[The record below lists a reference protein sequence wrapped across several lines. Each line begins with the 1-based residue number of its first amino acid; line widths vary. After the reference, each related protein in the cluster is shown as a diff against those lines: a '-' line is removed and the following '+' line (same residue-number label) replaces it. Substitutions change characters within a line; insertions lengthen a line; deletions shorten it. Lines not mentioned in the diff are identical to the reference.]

1 MSATSDRQAL
11 IKLFQRYNQRLG
23 ILYGKFVKELSKLGV
38 SVEDKLQDEPLFMFD
53 HFPELKTRLSDIIS
67 DYKADYVNLY
77 KQGISSGVA
86 LAFGQDAKNLHG
98 YTIYNDDAIN
108 RVRTAAI
115 NAFTKQ
121 RMTPPFGLS
130 LSQKIWNYLQQTK
143 SEFEVAMS
151 NVITD
156 GLKKGTSAA
165 KLSKQVR
172 QQLVNPDMMYR
183 RYHHKVI
190 TAGGAK
196 KDVVKWHKRV
206 IDGDGKVRFV
216 EAPLEQVGRGVYRS
230 SYKNSFRLMRTEINM
245 SYHYANNERWK
256 AEPFVIGMRIS
267 LSPEHPRE
275 DMCDELAGDY
285 PKDFN
290 WASWHPQCLCM
301 SSAILCSKEELKEI
315 SKRAAKGED
324 LSVYKYKSPNLITE
338 CPENFNRYI
347 DSQHDKI
354 IAAAERGTLGYYLR
368 DNKKYWAGR
377 FSAEERQ
384 QMGISEVSS
393 TNNAK
398 EVAKMRHAK
407 RTPEQIADIQS
418 RWDMRK
424 SDNIFNIYKTA
435 FKYNSNIEAPD
446 FVKNANKAIWSNKPY
461 SEYKDDLRKAEKWA
475 ATINK
480 ANLRHEARTAAQAET
495 IQKQWEARRI
505 DSISSLLL
513 SKYTT
518 AEQVNKTFATINGKL
533 QEKWFER
540 GNLNLVSFDKSELN
554 GDTNGNGLIRLKSDR
569 FNDVLSA
576 LSKIGSGKVKE
587 ISFNEADAMATFW
600 HEITHNRNKLWFT
613 RMTTTQRRYMELA
626 NELIARH
633 SLPEFY
639 KTLGVEDMPFKEFI
653 TNRTSTGYNK
663 MVTSYDYVL
672 DVLNLDKDKVY
683 ASVRNHLFNADYT
696 KQVDGLK
703 QGLVDGGIHYLSKD
717 KKGNFKAISKSDL
730 SDLVKLVKGAGDYH
744 EYANGIGTLVS
755 KNKTIEE
762 WLKAHDLL

>member
-1 MSATSDRQAL
+1 MSAIGDRQNL

-23 ILYGKFVKELSKLGV
+23 ILYGKFVKELSLLGI
-38 SVEDKLQDEPLFMFD
+38 SVEDKLQDNPLFMFD
-53 HFPELKTRLSDIIS
+53 HFPELKTRLSGIIK
-67 DYKADYVNLY
+67 DYKTDYVNLY

-108 RVRTAAI
+108 RIRTAAI

-121 RMTPPFGLS
+121 RMSPPFGLS

-165 KLSKQVR
+165 ELSRQVR

-190 TAGGAK
+190 TAGGK
-196 KDVVKWHKRV
+196 EKDVVKWHKRV

-256 AEPFVIGMRIS
+256 SEPFVIGMRIF
-267 LSPEHPRE
+267 LSPEHPKY
-275 DMCDELAGDY
+275 DMCDELVGDY

-290 WASWHPQCLCM
+290 FCGFHVQCLCA

-315 SKRAAKGED
+315 TKRAAKGED
-324 LSVYKYKSPNLITE
+324 LSQYKSPNLITK

-347 DSQHDKI
+347 DGQHDKI
-354 IAAAERGTLGYYLR
+354 LVAAERGTLGYYLR
-368 DNKKYWAGR
+368 DNKKYWANR

-393 TNNAK
+393 TNKAK
-398 EVAKMRHAK
+398 QIAQMRHAK
-407 RTPEQIADIQS
+407 RTPEQIASIQN
-418 RWDMRK
+418 RWDRRK
-424 SDNIFNIYKTA
+424 DERIYDIFDRALDFNKNIK
-435 FKYNSNIEAPD
+435 APD
-446 FVKNANKAIWSNKPY
+446 YVIRAHKAIFDNRPY

-480 ANLRHEARTAAQAET
+480 ANLRHEARTAAQAEA
-495 IQKQWEARRI
+495 IQKRWDERRI
-505 DSISSLLL
+505 SNIPSLLL
-513 SKYTT
+513 SNYTT
-518 AEQVNKTFATINGKL
+518 AEQVDKTFKAINERL

-540 GNLNLVSFDKSELN
+540 GSLKLMPTNKNTIN
-554 GDTNGNGLIRLKSDR
+554 GDTDGNGIILLKTDRL
-569 FNDVLSA
+569 NAVLSA
-576 LSKIGSGKVKE
+576 LSKIGSGRVGE

-600 HEITHNRNKLWFT
+600 HEITHNRNKFWFT
-613 RMTTTQRRYMELA
+613 RITTTQRRYMELA
-626 NELIARH
+626 NELVARH
-633 SLPEFY
+633 TLPEFY
-639 KTLGVEDMPFKEFI
+639 KTLGVDDMPFKEFI
-653 TNRTSTGYNK
+653 TNRASTGYNR
-663 MVTSYDYVL
+663 MVTRYDYVL

-683 ASVRNHLFNADYT
+683 SSVRNHLFNADYT
-696 KQVDGLK
+696 KQVEGLK

-717 KKGNFKAISKSDL
+717 KKGNYKAIKKSDL
-730 SDLVKLVKGAGDYH
+730 SELVKLIKDASDY
-744 EYANGIGTLVS
+744 YKYTNGIGSLVS

-762 WLKAHDLL
+762 WLRTHDLL